1 MDPLDTM
8 LYRLMLDK
16 AEEMDEYVA
25 EQSLHSKKSF
35 DEDDDLACDD
45 DNFDRDDFDE
55 YDDDFDEFDD
65 DDDDDFDEFDDDDD
79 DECEATHYPWDD

>member
-55 YDDDFDEFDD
+55 YDDDFD
-65 DDDDDFDEFDDDDD
+65 DFDDDD